1 MIKVPKKPGT
11 QESYLRIIKYVY
23 NKLIADIMLSGGKL
37 HVSPLKLP
45 LLFNAVF

>member
-23 NKLIADIMLSGGKL
+23 NKLIADIMLNGGKNEG
-37 HVSPLKLP
+37 VSSKI
-45 LLFNAVF
+45 AIII